1 VSAAAGLDQLVA
13 WLPPGWTL
21 LTLLA
26 SALAIALAGVVRG
39 LTGFGFSALAVS
51 SLSLWLPP
59 AQVVPP
65 VLLLEVLASFW
76 LLPSVWRDIHWN
88 WMAWLVA
95 GNVVGIP
102 LGVLLLADG
111 DANLVKAAIAALV
124 LVFAIALARR
134 WRPPWHDGRA
144 TRLATGL
151 VSGLCNGLAAIGGL
165 AAVVMLLS
173 SAVAVA
179 STRATLIG
187 LFVFIDLYSLA
198 VASGH
203 GLVGSTMLVTTA
215 WLLLPMLAG
224 VAVGSRWYAR
234 VDEQRFRRV
243 VVFTLIALASLGLA
257 AAIGRAVAGAS

>member
-1 VSAAAGLDQLVA
+1 VSELAEFAA
-13 WLPPGWTL
+13 WLPSGWTL
-21 LTLLA
+21 GTLLA

-102 LGVLLLADG
+102 LGVMLLADG
-111 DANLVKAAIAALV
+111 DANLVKAGIAALV
-124 LVFAIALARR
+124 LVFAVALARR
-134 WRPPWHDGRA
+134 WRPPWHDGRG

-203 GLVGSTMLVTTA
+203 GLVGASMLVATA
-215 WLLLPMLAG
+215 WLLLPMLIG
-224 VAVGSRWYAR
+224 VALGSRWYAR

-243 VVFTLIALASLGLA
+243 VVFTLIALASLGLVA
-257 AAIGRAVAGAS
+257 AVGRAVAGAS